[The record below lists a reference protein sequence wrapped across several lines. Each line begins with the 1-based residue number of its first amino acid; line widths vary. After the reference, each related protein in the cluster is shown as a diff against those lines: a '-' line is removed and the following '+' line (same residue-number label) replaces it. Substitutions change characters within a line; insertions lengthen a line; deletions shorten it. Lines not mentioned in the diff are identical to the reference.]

1 VAPTIAIR
9 PVRHPCDSLESA
21 AAAWILKKSDLRVR
35 YSPRKLVP
43 LVSFRF
49 QEVLLSCSRRILVLW
64 LILVTLPCA
73 ATGQSKATLDVSE
86 TLFSVVSAMN
96 VCGYDAELQSSS
108 PIRMEVRADLA
119 EANKTPEAT
128 AAETYLCRY
137 YVEHR
142 QGDSAHDLAQYVS
155 LALNLGSPP
164 DFAPKVPESDMPPDS
179 TYVLGVIPPL
189 KKYYAAAKLH
199 SIWMKHKPQYLALID
214 EYHEPVAK
222 MITATDNYLRMPSS
236 GYAGRSF
243 TIYLEP
249 MAAPGQ
255 VNSRNY
261 MQDYYHVV
269 VSPVGENLHMA
280 DIRHT
285 YLHFVLDP
293 LIAKRAT
300 ALQRLKPVLAAVQKA
315 PMSAEYKEDAGLLV
329 TECLIRAIEARTPSD
344 PKLPENDRQAM
355 VRLAEAEGFVLTG
368 YFYNQLKAF
377 EKGGSGLQS
386 VFPDWLHNMDIDH
399 ERKLA
404 SEMQYAT
411 HASPEVMQAAKPAP
425 QQKVVMAERALA
437 SGDTASAEALANEA
451 LQAKEDTARAYFVLA
466 RAATMNGNMQ
476 GAQENFQKALDASK
490 DPRISAWCHIY
501 LGRILDLQEERE
513 AAIAQYQAALKIGDA
528 STDTRNAA
536 ERGLKEPYQP
546 PAARQQQQ

>member
-1 VAPTIAIR
+1 LT
-9 PVRHPCDSLESA
+9 LT
-21 AAAWILKKSDLRVR
+21 
-35 YSPRKLVP
+35 
-43 LVSFRF
+43 
-49 QEVLLSCSRRILVLW
+49 LLSG
-64 LILVTLPCA
+64 A
-73 ATGQSKATLDVSE
+73 ATAQSKATLDVSE
-86 TLFSVVSAMN
+86 TLFSVVAGMN

-108 PIRMEVRADLA
+108 PIRMEVRTDLA
-119 EANKTPEAT
+119 EANKTPEA
-128 AAETYLCRY
+128 AATETYLCRY
-137 YVEHR
+137 YQDH
-142 QGDSAHDLAQYVS
+142 QPGDSAHNLAQYIS

-179 TYVLGVIPPL
+179 TYVMGFVPPL
-189 KKYYAAAKLH
+189 KKYYAEARLH

-214 EYHEPVAK
+214 EYHQPVAK
-222 MITATDNYLRMPSS
+222 MITSTDNYLRMPSS

-261 MQDYYHVV
+261 LQDYYHVV
-269 VSPVGENLHMA
+269 VSPVGDNLHMT

-300 ALQRLKPVLAAVQKA
+300 ALQRLKPVLIAAQKA
-315 PMSAEYKEDAGLLV
+315 PMAEEYKEDAGLLV

-355 VRLAEAEGFVLTG
+355 VRRDEAEGFVLTG
-368 YFYNQLKAF
+368 YFYEQLKAF

-386 VFPDWLHNMDIDH
+386 VFPDWLHNMDVDH
-399 ERKLA
+399 EKKLA

-411 HASPEVMQAAKPAP
+411 HASPEIVQAAKPASQP
-425 QQKVVMAERALA
+425 KAVLAERELA
-437 SGDTASAEALANEA
+437 GGNTAAAEKLANEA

-513 AAIAQYQAALKIGDA
+513 AAIAQYEAALKIGEA
-528 STDTRNAA
+528 STDAKNAA
-536 ERGLKEPYQP
+536 QRGLKEPYQP
-546 PAARQQQQ
+546 PAAQPQQP